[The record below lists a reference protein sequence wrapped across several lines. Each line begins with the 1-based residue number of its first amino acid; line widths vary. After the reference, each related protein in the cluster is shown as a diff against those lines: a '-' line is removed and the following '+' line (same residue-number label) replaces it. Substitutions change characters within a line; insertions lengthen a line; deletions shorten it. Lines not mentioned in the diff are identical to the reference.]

1 MYSKMFCST
10 FWGVGAYPALLSMR
24 VTAMLSIRALSAAA
38 SDTHVAKTV
47 SMTKCDNN
55 ITGVDFDEEAVQ
67 QNWRGGG
74 DLRGVSVGVT
84 FSASYLS

>member
-1 MYSKMFCST
+1 
-10 FWGVGAYPALLSMR
+10 
-24 VTAMLSIRALSAAA
+24 MLSIRALSAAA